1 MIYCT
6 PGQKVTEDVPRSAED
21 TDAKVTVVPPYTQDF
36 ETTQNWRKDPP
47 KPGPDPVLHLPTPK
61 TFALA
66 NGMKVYV
73 IEEHA
78 LPVVSAALVTLSG
91 GEENPKDKPGLAGYT
106 ARMLTEG
113 TAARSSTQ
121 LANDVAQIGAGLGS
135 NADMDNASVSI
146 GALSNNTAPA
156 LEILSDV
163 VRHPAF
169 KDEEV
174 ERIRKQRLVAILQE
188 GDQPLASAVRVG
200 GKVLY
205 GDQPYAYRPVGTT
218 ESVKAMTRAE
228 MTSFWSAHYV
238 PKNAAL
244 IFAGDL
250 TETDARR
257 LAEKYFGEWTS
268 SPTAAS
274 MPLPPA
280 PNPPER
286 KLVIVDK
293 PGSPQTTLVA
303 FGLGVKRN
311 TPDYAAVN
319 EMNSVLGGLFSSR
332 INMNLREK
340 NGYTYGAFSGFFFYR
355 GGGPFFA
362 LAQVRTDVTAP
373 ATKEL
378 FAELNRI
385 HTDPATPEELK
396 LAKDNALRSLPGAFE
411 TVGGETGLMAEI
423 FVYGLPNDY
432 FQKLPAEYEAV
443 TPEAVAKAAGD
454 YIHPD
459 HMIVMAV
466 GDRAKIQADMEKLNL
481 GPIEIRNESGD
492 LVKNDPVKK

>member
-1 MIYCT
+1 
-6 PGQKVTEDVPRSAED
+6 
-21 TDAKVTVVPPYTQDF
+21 
-36 ETTQNWRKDPP
+36 
-47 KPGPDPVLHLPTPK
+47 
-61 TFALA
+61 
-66 NGMKVYV
+66 MKVYV